1 MKAPGTLAV
10 GQPCLPPGAA
20 SVVTGIGHQVLHAGC
35 LAARYTEPA
44 RTALVITHG
53 ISGSGKTTHSQHF
66 MDAFGL
72 VRVRAD
78 VERKRLY
85 RLAPTQSSAGIP
97 GGIYS
102 ATANARVQ
110 DRLEALA
117 ETVLQAGFPVLVDAT
132 FIRRAP
138 RERMARLARKL
149 QRPCLVLAFVA
160 PADVLRTRVA
170 QRSAQG
176 RDASEADA
184 LVVDKQLAACE
195 ALEESEKA
203 AALTIDTSQAI
214 NWELVLSE
222 FEALWARVEK
232 GEVENLFLCTPIS

>member
-20 SVVTGIGHQVLHAGC
+20 SVVTGIGHQVLHAER

-85 RLAPTQSSAGIP
+85 GLAATQSSAGIP

-102 ATANARVQ
+102 AAANARVQ

-138 RERMARLARKL
+138 RERMARLARKM
-149 QRPCLVLAFVA
+149 QRLCLLLAFVA
-160 PADVLRTRVA
+160 PTDVLRTRVV
-170 QRSAQG
+170 QRSAEG
-176 RDASEADA
+176 RDASEADTA
-184 LVVDKQLAACE
+184 VVDKQLAVRN
-195 ALEESEKA
+195 L
-203 AALTIDTSQAI
+203 
-214 NWELVLSE
+214 
-222 FEALWARVEK
+222 R
-232 GEVENLFLCTPIS
+232 EVKRPPR

>member
-85 RLAPTQSSAGIP
+85 GLAATQSSAGIP

-138 RERMARLARKL
+138 RERMARLARKM

-160 PADVLRTRVA
+160 PAGVLRRRVA
-170 QRSAQG
+170 QRSAAG

-184 LVVDKQLAACE
+184 SVVDKQLAAF
-195 ALEESEKA
+195 EELAGSEKA

-214 NWELVLSE
+214 NWETVLPE
-222 FEALWARVEK
+222 FEALWVRVEK
-232 GEVENLFLCTPIS
+232 EG